1 MTPSNKTGKALQD
14 LIKLSATQLNLGC
27 VRFKDA
33 GFVGDKSEQR
43 RFTSRNV
50 ADFIIYGQTC
60 GIAFVEAKNRES
72 SLTFADI
79 TQSKDLIKL
88 HQTHQERNIDQ
99 ALCGIVVLFRNKNKV
114 FWIPVQNLSDLE
126 KQTNKKS
133 FNATDVIKHHAGI
146 ELPFFTPAGKRKPLI
161 DLSHIQ

>member
-88 HQTHQERNIDQ
+88 HQTHQTT
-99 ALCGIVVLFRNKNKV
+99 LYL
-114 FWIPVQNLSDLE
+114 
-126 KQTNKKS
+126 
-133 FNATDVIKHHAGI
+133 
-146 ELPFFTPAGKRKPLI
+146 
-161 DLSHIQ
+161 